1 MIAATP
7 AIGTTHRERR
17 SQLRFPL
24 VLELE
29 YTLEQPDSKRVKTG
43 TGVTVNLSGG
53 GALFKLGE
61 PLPLGR
67 RIQLS
72 LRWPVMLDGRVRL
85 TLLAR
90 GRTVRVE
97 GNYAAVQ
104 FSHYE
109 FRVRPTKPAVRAS

>member
-1 MIAATP
+1 MITATQVISP
-7 AIGTTHRERR
+7 PREERR

-29 YTLEQPDSKRVKTG
+29 YTLQQPDSKRVKAG
-43 TGVTVNLSGG
+43 TGVTVNLGG
-53 GALFKLGE
+53 GALFKLRDQ
-61 PLPLGR
+61 LPLGR
-67 RIQLS
+67 RIQFS
-72 LRWPVMLDGRVRL
+72 VRWPVMLDGRVRL